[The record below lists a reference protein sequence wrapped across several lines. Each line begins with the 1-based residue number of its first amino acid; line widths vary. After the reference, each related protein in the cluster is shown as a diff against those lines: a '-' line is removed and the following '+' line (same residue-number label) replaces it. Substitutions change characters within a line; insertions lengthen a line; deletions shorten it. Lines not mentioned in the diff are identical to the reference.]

1 MAKAMTT
8 VCDLCGKS
16 ADPAVLQVKLTMNG
30 RTYTLDLCQS
40 HVDTS
45 PLIQH
50 ILENPKPPRQRR
62 RTFEPTEPSATPL
75 SG

>member
-1 MAKAMTT
+1 MAKVMTT
-8 VCDLCGKS
+8 VCDLCEPP
-16 ADPAVLQVKLTMNG
+16 ADPAILQVKMIMNG
-30 RTYTLDLCQS
+30 RTYTLDLCQR

-50 ILENPKPPRQRR
+50 ILDDPKPPRQRR
-62 RTFEPTEPSATPL
+62 RTFEPTEPSAIPF